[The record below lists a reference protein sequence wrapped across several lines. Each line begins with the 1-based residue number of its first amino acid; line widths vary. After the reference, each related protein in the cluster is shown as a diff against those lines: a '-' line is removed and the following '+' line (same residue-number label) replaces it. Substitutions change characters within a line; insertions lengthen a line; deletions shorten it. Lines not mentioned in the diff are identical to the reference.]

1 MKNKGLKDNEG
12 KYLTKDVIDAKL
24 INKYLEMVKKEIN
37 PDKTIAKINIDETNY
52 EDLDWKNE
60 ILNLFIENA
69 DLPTKATLIYS
80 KMKVMLEKLIHH
92 LNEHGLDLRTYGHV
106 STEISEHIKTCYRSH
121 YELLTTNEVNL
132 DMILDSF

>member
-1 MKNKGLKDNEG
+1 MKNKGLKDDIGN
-12 KYLTKDVIDAKL
+12 YLTKDVIDAKL
-24 INKYLEMVKKEIN
+24 INKYLEMIKKEIN
-37 PDKTIAKINIDETNY
+37 PDKPISKIHIDETNY

-60 ILNLFIENA
+60 IMNLFTENA
-69 DLPTKATLIYS
+69 DLPTKATSIYS
-80 KMKVMLEKLIHH
+80 KMKVILEKMIHH

-121 YELLTTNEVNL
+121 YELLTTNEANL